1 MATGSGPTAWVRR
14 SHLID
19 GVDVA
24 GDAYTANV
32 NPSDTGD
39 VIGEFAHGSA
49 DDARAAVDAASRA
62 LPRWA
67 FASPQE
73 RADVLDRAGTE
84 VIERADEL
92 GDLLAREE
100 GKTLPEARGEVVRAG
115 QILKFHGGQ
124 ALRNAGE
131 VLDSVR
137 PGLEVTVTREPL
149 GVVSIITPWNFPI
162 AIPAWKIAPAL
173 AYGNTV
179 VFKPAELVP
188 ASAWE
193 LVDALRRAGLPDG
206 VLNLVMGSGR
216 EIGPVLTGSSDVD
229 GVSFTGSVGTGENI
243 LATAAP
249 QRTRVQLEMGG
260 KNPLVVLDD
269 ADLDIAVDVA
279 LQGAFGS
286 TGQRCTASS
295 RLVVTEGIH
304 DRFVAALSQ
313 AMRAWRVDD
322 ARAAGTQMGPVVDAD
337 QLAQDEGYLATASRE
352 GGEVIGGE
360 RVDRASAG
368 HYLAPALVIGTDND
382 MTVNR
387 EEVFGPVA
395 SVIEVA
401 DYDEALAVANDTE
414 FGLSSGIV
422 TSSLAAAAHF
432 RRHSTAGMVMV
443 NVPTAGVDYHVPF
456 GGRRA
461 SSFGPREQ
469 GTHAR
474 EFFTVTKTSY
484 TSAGTP

>member
-1 MATGSGPTAWVRR
+1 MTAGNGGARR
-14 SHLID
+14 PHII
-19 GVDVA
+19 GGAEVA
-24 GDAYTANV
+24 GDSWTPNV
-32 NPSDTGD
+32 NPSDTTD
-39 VIGEFAHGSA
+39 VIAEYAHGGA
-49 DDARAAVDAASRA
+49 TDAEAAVGAAKEA

-67 FASPQE
+67 FATPQE
-73 RADVLDRAGTE
+73 RADVLDRAGNE
-84 VIERADEL
+84 VLRRADEL

-124 ALRNAGE
+124 ALRNSGE
-131 VLDSVR
+131 VLDSIR
-137 PGLEVTVTREPL
+137 PGLEVTMTREPL

-188 ASAWE
+188 GSAWE
-193 LVDALRRAGLPDG
+193 LVDILRRSGLPDG

-216 EIGPVLTGSSDVD
+216 ELGPVLTGSPDVD
-229 GVSFTGSVGTGENI
+229 GVSFTGSVLTGEQI
-243 LATAAP
+243 LATATP
-249 QRTRVQLEMGG
+249 HRTRVQLEMGG

-269 ADLDIAVDVA
+269 ADLDVAVDVA

-295 RLVVTEGIH
+295 RLVVTRGIH
-304 DRFVAALSQ
+304 DRFIAALTDR
-313 AMRAWRVDD
+313 MRAWRVDD
-322 ARAAGTQMGPVVDAD
+322 ARAEGTHMGPVVDAG
-337 QLAQDEGYLATASRE
+337 QLAQDERYLSVAREE

-360 RVDRASAG
+360 RVERAVDG
-368 HYLAPALVIGTDND
+368 HYLAPALVVGTNST

-422 TSSLAAAAHF
+422 TTSLAAATHF
-432 RRHSTAGMVMV
+432 RRHSGAGMVMV

-469 GTHAR
+469 GTYAR
-474 EFFTVTKTSY
+474 EFYTVVKTAY
-484 TSAGTP
+484 LKA